1 MRKIFLV
8 LAVALLSC
16 GQVFAEGGIERVL
29 EIGLSIGQARHSGY
43 LSEKENTGLYDLSV
57 RISPAGAKGFFEV
70 FMFGTKTDAS
80 TQFGFAQSQE
90 LNIGGV
96 GAGPAMNVA
105 TFDALKL
112 NLGVGF
118 ANVHARGTDPVKNDK
133 SFGVFYF
140 SGLAQYQVN
149 EKWGAYFQSRWM
161 DLNQTNNDD
170 ESFFTLW
177 NNSLG
182 ASYKF

>member
-1 MRKIFLV
+1 MKKCFLV
-8 LAVALLSC
+8 FAVTLLFF
-16 GQVFAEGGIERVL
+16 GQAFAEGSVDRIL
-29 EIGLSIGQARHSGY
+29 EVGLSIGQARHSGY
-43 LSEKENTGLYDLSV
+43 LSEKEKTGLYDLSL
-57 RISPAGAKGFFEV
+57 RISPVGAKGFFEV
-70 FMFGTKTDAS
+70 FMFGTKTDAK

-90 LNIGGV
+90 MTVSGV
-96 GAGPAMNVA
+96 GAGPVVNVA
-105 TFDALKL
+105 TFDAFKFD
-112 NLGVGF
+112 LGVGF
-118 ANVHARGTDPVKNDK
+118 ANVQARATDPVKNEK

-140 SGLAQYQVN
+140 VGLAQYQIN

-182 ASYKF
+182 VAYKF